1 MYVHIALLHLTHWPW
16 MQQMNSALLLG
27 LHSAV
32 QSLSK
37 DVPHQTCLCLP
48 GTKKAHVRA
57 CWCGPGH
64 VSRSLQLRMALP
76 GAGRGG
82 NLDADLYRCS
92 RSLDAL
98 NFMISAISS
107 LLFRFR
113 HDFPKLAPKKQQA
126 SGHHWH
132 PNFALQH
139 PRDARLIGVSGGG
152 SLEIW
157 SCITGGLDR
166 RSMPVV
172 ATSSVAAAIFACVVL
187 PGVGGTIANVIE
199 YRPSSFA
206 VGIKDSVLE
215 PGTRR

>member
-1 MYVHIALLHLTHWPW
+1 MPAWDKEGPRAGLLVWPW
-16 MQQMNSALLLG
+16 PRQQK
-27 LHSAV
+27 SAV
-32 QSLSK
+32 ADGLAWRWPRWK
-37 DVPHQTCLCLP
+37 
-48 GTKKAHVRA
+48 
-57 CWCGPGH
+57 
-64 VSRSLQLRMALP
+64 
-76 GAGRGG
+76 
-82 NLDADLYRCS
+82 LDADLYGCS

-98 NFMISAISS
+98 NLMISAISS

-139 PRDARLIGVSGGG
+139 PREARLIGVGGGG

-157 SCITGGLDR
+157 SCIAGGLDR
-166 RSMPVV
+166 RSMPIV

-187 PGVGGTIANVIE
+187 PGVRGTIANVIE

-215 PGTRR
+215 PGTRK